1 MIVIIDYNMGNVGSI
16 RNMLKRIGVKATIS
30 SDPEVIAHATALI
43 LPGVG
48 SFDTGM
54 TSLEETGLRQLLDQL
69 VLERNVPVLGICLGM
84 QLLCRSSEEGDIS
97 GLGWIEADVVRFRFE
112 HDDRSLKIPHMGW
125 NSVEVTRG
133 DSLFQG
139 HPDHPRYY
147 FVHSYHVVCDRS
159 QNILAT
165 AHHGYEF
172 VAAVRN
178 KNIYGTQF
186 HPEKSHHS
194 GKQLLAEF
202 VNLLRC

>member
-30 SDPEVIAHATALI
+30 SDPKVIAHATALI

-69 VLERNVPVLGICLGM
+69 VLECNVPVLGICLGM
-84 QLLCRSSEEGDIS
+84 QLLCRSSEEGDLS

-147 FVHSYHVVCDRS
+147 FVHSYHVVCDREEDL
-159 QNILAT
+159 LAKST
-165 AHHGYEF
+165 HSYAF
-172 VAAVRN
+172 AASIQ
-178 KNIYGTQF
+178 KGHIFGTQF
-186 HPEKSHHS
+186 HPEKSHRFGMS
-194 GKQLLAEF
+194 LLSNFAKWAA
-202 VNLLRC
+202 